1 MWAKRKPKGKLK
13 SGLGGCSDIK
23 LAFGRGTDF
32 FIELAQKLLNGIT
45 PYDCLIASPAGLDK
59 ALDLGHLR
67 G

>member
-32 FIELAQKLLNGIT
+32 SLNWHRNCSMEL
-45 PYDCLIASPAGLDK
+45 PYDCLIASLTGLDK